1 MLGFGIAK
9 LVFTLAV
16 IAMVWYGAKW
26 RARIRERAKLQRQ
39 QRKARE
45 HELAETPLDRR
56 RRAATAEDTL
66 RCTRCDAYV
75 PLREPRSCGRADCP
89 YPG

>member
-16 IAMVWYGAKW
+16 IAMVWYGSKW
-26 RARIRERAKLQRQ
+26 RVRIRERAKLQRQ
-39 QRKARE
+39 QRKAME
-45 HELAETPLDRR
+45 DEPAETPSERR
-56 RRAATAEDTL
+56 RRTAMVEDTV
-66 RCTRCDAYV
+66 RCTSCGAYV
-75 PLREPRSCGRADCP
+75 PLRDPRSCGRADCP